1 MRYSYEKIARRNFL
15 KLVGV
20 SASIPI
26 LQSLPIASA
35 SATDLSDY
43 PLLKDGI
50 FDFENTD
57 ITQYVDDV
65 QEVFGSEKDMIE
77 EMLSS
82 GELTPQ
88 DLKQHLLELA
98 EQPSSVLVERGFSE
112 SQIAIIEE
120 YDGIE
125 DAFDYLYAPN
135 ERTGIA
141 RSSATVK
148 FLYGLA
154 GSGSRQKVTIA
165 YDIKWS
171 ERPIYVGIDSF
182 GIGWIAADSSSHQL
196 ATKTA
201 SAVGEVSYC
210 YASTGNSAGL
220 SSSVDMDTSQSGGV
234 VGTPVIINHQ
244 NTSTYGKHISGTVG
258 VGTQSNSSN
267 METIQIFV
275 AYAHST
281 VSVTFSADVALQWK
295 QVGMSINFTPQKRQQ
310 LLQEAMQRLNITAK
324 GIRPLERFDLYHRKE
339 SHALR
344 FSCFNGNFGRNVP
357 RFLVKAIKST
367 DKNEADGA
375 LFGARVILG
384 MLMLIV
390 GMFLDAW

>member
-1 MRYSYEKIARRNFL
+1 MKKIARRNFL

-201 SAVGEVSYC
+201 SAVGEV
-210 YASTGNSAGL
+210 YATRSF
-220 SSSVDMDTSQSGGV
+220 
-234 VGTPVIINHQ
+234 Q
-244 NTSTYGKHISGTVG
+244 NTLPQSHRPFPLLHRRHSLHSSHGYGTRCFASLQKTKH
-258 VGTQSNSSN
+258 N
-267 METIQIFV
+267 
-275 AYAHST
+275 
-281 VSVTFSADVALQWK
+281 
-295 QVGMSINFTPQKRQQ
+295 RCC
-310 LLQEAMQRLNITAK
+310 
-324 GIRPLERFDLYHRKE
+324 RPLNDCPDQIPCEAARYLPRKASWE
-339 SHALR
+339 KECALH
-344 FSCFNGNFGRNVP
+344 GKVLLPVP
-357 RFLVKAIKST
+357 
-367 DKNEADGA
+367 
-375 LFGARVILG
+375 
-384 MLMLIV
+384 
-390 GMFLDAW
+390 

>member
-1 MRYSYEKIARRNFL
+1 MKKIARRNFL

-234 VGTPVIINHQ
+234 VGTPVKGHSNNLVVAMSVAQFSDYYI
-244 NTSTYGKHISGTVG
+244 HI
-258 VGTQSNSSN
+258 
-267 METIQIFV
+267 FR
-275 AYAHST
+275 YY
-281 VSVTFSADVALQWK
+281 FSK
-295 QVGMSINFTPQKRQQ
+295 NKKNCSF
-310 LLQEAMQRLNITAK
+310 
-324 GIRPLERFDLYHRKE
+324 
-339 SHALR
+339 
-344 FSCFNGNFGRNVP
+344 
-357 RFLVKAIKST
+357 RFLFPLLT
-367 DKNEADGA
+367 P
-375 LFGARVILG
+375 
-384 MLMLIV
+384 
-390 GMFLDAW
+390 

>member
-1 MRYSYEKIARRNFL
+1 MKKIARRNFL

-267 METIQIFV
+267 IQSNRIKSYSRLALSSTCFSIF
-275 AYAHST
+275 SR
-281 VSVTFSADVALQWK
+281 FML
-295 QVGMSINFTPQKRQQ
+295 FTRATSSP
-310 LLQEAMQRLNITAK
+310 ASSMFA
-324 GIRPLERFDLYHRKE
+324 GIRSTPSAWCRMPSPGWMGWSFMAFCIRVERVVGSSSGCCQPMLMVSDPCGSVSTNRTFLP
-339 SHALR
+339 SIASPMPR
-344 FSCFNGNFGRNVP
+344 FSQV
-357 RFLVKAIKST
+357 V
-367 DKNEADGA
+367 
-375 LFGARVILG
+375 LFPTPP
-384 MLMLIV
+384 
-390 GMFLDAW
+390 F

>member
-1 MRYSYEKIARRNFL
+1 MRYSYEKNCTKEFL

-77 EMLSS
+77 E
-82 GELTPQ
+82 
-88 DLKQHLLELA
+88 
-98 EQPSSVLVERGFSE
+98 
-112 SQIAIIEE
+112 
-120 YDGIE
+120 
-125 DAFDYLYAPN
+125 
-135 ERTGIA
+135 
-141 RSSATVK
+141 
-148 FLYGLA
+148 
-154 GSGSRQKVTIA
+154 
-165 YDIKWS
+165 
-171 ERPIYVGIDSF
+171 
-182 GIGWIAADSSSHQL
+182 
-196 ATKTA
+196 
-201 SAVGEVSYC
+201 
-210 YASTGNSAGL
+210 
-220 SSSVDMDTSQSGGV
+220 MDTSQSGGV

-295 QVGMSINFTPQKRQQ
+295 QVGMSINFTPQKKTTIIARGNATFKYNGQGYQ
-310 LLQEAMQRLNITAK
+310 TA
-324 GIRPLERFDLYHRKE
+324 GT
-339 SHALR
+339 
-344 FSCFNGNFGRNVP
+344 V
-357 RFLVKAIKST
+357 
-367 DKNEADGA
+367 
-375 LFGARVILG
+375 
-384 MLMLIV
+384 
-390 GMFLDAW
+390 

>member
-1 MRYSYEKIARRNFL
+1 MKKIARRNFL

-65 QEVFGSEKDMIE
+65 QEVSGSEKDMIE

-148 FLYGLA
+148 FLYKAVCSIKEPHLQQVFQLK
-154 GSGSRQKVTIA
+154 GSVA
-165 YDIKWS
+165 
-171 ERPIYVGIDSF
+171 
-182 GIGWIAADSSSHQL
+182 
-196 ATKTA
+196 
-201 SAVGEVSYC
+201 
-210 YASTGNSAGL
+210 
-220 SSSVDMDTSQSGGV
+220 GGV
-234 VGTPVIINHQ
+234 
-244 NTSTYGKHISGTVG
+244 
-258 VGTQSNSSN
+258 
-267 METIQIFV
+267 
-275 AYAHST
+275 
-281 VSVTFSADVALQWK
+281 
-295 QVGMSINFTPQKRQQ
+295 
-310 LLQEAMQRLNITAK
+310 
-324 GIRPLERFDLYHRKE
+324 LE
-339 SHALR
+339 
-344 FSCFNGNFGRNVP
+344 
-357 RFLVKAIKST
+357 
-367 DKNEADGA
+367 
-375 LFGARVILG
+375 
-384 MLMLIV
+384 
-390 GMFLDAW
+390 

>member
-1 MRYSYEKIARRNFL
+1 MQVSGFRIYFLEPGYFFSKILSEFRKKIVA
-15 KLVGV
+15 
-20 SASIPI
+20 
-26 LQSLPIASA
+26 LQ
-35 SATDLSDY
+35 
-43 PLLKDGI
+43 
-50 FDFENTD
+50 
-57 ITQYVDDV
+57 
-65 QEVFGSEKDMIE
+65 
-77 EMLSS
+77 
-82 GELTPQ
+82 
-88 DLKQHLLELA
+88 
-98 EQPSSVLVERGFSE
+98 RGFSE

-295 QVGMSINFTPQKRQQ
+295 QVGMSINFTPQKKTTIIARGNATFKYNGQGYQ
-310 LLQEAMQRLNITAK
+310 TA
-324 GIRPLERFDLYHRKE
+324 GT
-339 SHALR
+339 
-344 FSCFNGNFGRNVP
+344 V
-357 RFLVKAIKST
+357 
-367 DKNEADGA
+367 
-375 LFGARVILG
+375 
-384 MLMLIV
+384 
-390 GMFLDAW
+390 

>member
-1 MRYSYEKIARRNFL
+1 MLLSLYLAVL
-15 KLVGV
+15 DD
-20 SASIPI
+20 
-26 LQSLPIASA
+26 QS
-35 SATDLSDY
+35 
-43 PLLKDGI
+43 
-50 FDFENTD
+50 N
-57 ITQYVDDV
+57 
-65 QEVFGSEKDMIE
+65 E
-77 EMLSS
+77 E
-82 GELTPQ
+82 Q
-88 DLKQHLLELA
+88 FID
-98 EQPSSVLVERGFSE
+98 
-112 SQIAIIEE
+112 
-120 YDGIE
+120 
-125 DAFDYLYAPN
+125 APN

-295 QVGMSINFTPQKRQQ
+295 QVGMSINFTPQKKTTIIARGNATFKYNGQGYQ
-310 LLQEAMQRLNITAK
+310 TA
-324 GIRPLERFDLYHRKE
+324 GT
-339 SHALR
+339 
-344 FSCFNGNFGRNVP
+344 V
-357 RFLVKAIKST
+357 
-367 DKNEADGA
+367 
-375 LFGARVILG
+375 
-384 MLMLIV
+384 
-390 GMFLDAW
+390 

>member
-1 MRYSYEKIARRNFL
+1 MKKE
-15 KLVGV
+15 
-20 SASIPI
+20 
-26 LQSLPIASA
+26 
-35 SATDLSDY
+35 
-43 PLLKDGI
+43 PL
-50 FDFENTD
+50 E
-57 ITQYVDDV
+57 
-65 QEVFGSEKDMIE
+65 
-77 EMLSS
+77 
-82 GELTPQ
+82 
-88 DLKQHLLELA
+88 H
-98 EQPSSVLVERGFSE
+98 
-112 SQIAIIEE
+112 
-120 YDGIE
+120 
-125 DAFDYLYAPN
+125 APN

-295 QVGMSINFTPQKRQQ
+295 QVGMSINFTPQKKTTIIARGNATFKYNGQGYQ
-310 LLQEAMQRLNITAK
+310 TA
-324 GIRPLERFDLYHRKE
+324 GT
-339 SHALR
+339 
-344 FSCFNGNFGRNVP
+344 V
-357 RFLVKAIKST
+357 
-367 DKNEADGA
+367 
-375 LFGARVILG
+375 
-384 MLMLIV
+384 
-390 GMFLDAW
+390 

>member
-1 MRYSYEKIARRNFL
+1 MKKIARRNFL

-210 YASTGNSAGL
+210 YAS
-220 SSSVDMDTSQSGGV
+220 QSGGV

-295 QVGMSINFTPQKRQQ
+295 QVGMSINFTPQKKTTIIARGNATFKYNGQGYQ
-310 LLQEAMQRLNITAK
+310 TA
-324 GIRPLERFDLYHRKE
+324 GT
-339 SHALR
+339 
-344 FSCFNGNFGRNVP
+344 V
-357 RFLVKAIKST
+357 
-367 DKNEADGA
+367 
-375 LFGARVILG
+375 
-384 MLMLIV
+384 
-390 GMFLDAW
+390 

>member
-1 MRYSYEKIARRNFL
+1 MSERTDISFDAALMMALRADAQRELDSLPTPKQFEEIYPDTSQWDERMTEALKKKKHHPVLKRVLIAAL
-15 KLVGV
+15 TLVMLTVGALAV
-20 SASIPI
+20 SADFRRAVYTMI
-26 LQSLPIASA
+26 QKFLPIEMQL
-35 SATDLSDY
+35 TYQVDGEPLEWLPDGYSDHY
-43 PLLKDGI
+43 VPNG
-50 FDFENTD
+50 FEM
-57 ITQYVDDV
+57 DDV
-65 QEVFGSEKDMIE
+65 QKFERAENFLHVYSSKETE
-77 EMLSS
+77 ESYTVRCSIIQPGQQSLFDNEHTVYETVKV
-82 GELTPQ
+82 GEA
-88 DLKQHLLELA
+88 DG
-98 EQPSSVLVERGFSE
+98 VLGTSTDEH
-112 SQIAIIEE
+112 
-120 YDGIE
+120 
-125 DAFDYLYAPN
+125 APN

-295 QVGMSINFTPQKRQQ
+295 QVGMSINFTPQKKTTIIARGNATFKYNGQGYQ
-310 LLQEAMQRLNITAK
+310 TA
-324 GIRPLERFDLYHRKE
+324 GT
-339 SHALR
+339 
-344 FSCFNGNFGRNVP
+344 V
-357 RFLVKAIKST
+357 
-367 DKNEADGA
+367 
-375 LFGARVILG
+375 
-384 MLMLIV
+384 
-390 GMFLDAW
+390 

>member
-1 MRYSYEKIARRNFL
+1 MKKIARRNFL

-201 SAVGEVSYC
+201 SAVVLGIC
-210 YASTGNSAGL
+210 
-220 SSSVDMDTSQSGGV
+220 
-234 VGTPVIINHQ
+234 
-244 NTSTYGKHISGTVG
+244 KTVF
-258 VGTQSNSSN
+258 
-267 METIQIFV
+267 E
-275 AYAHST
+275 
-281 VSVTFSADVALQWK
+281 K
-295 QVGMSINFTPQKRQQ
+295 
-310 LLQEAMQRLNITAK
+310 
-324 GIRPLERFDLYHRKE
+324 
-339 SHALR
+339 
-344 FSCFNGNFGRNVP
+344 
-357 RFLVKAIKST
+357 
-367 DKNEADGA
+367 
-375 LFGARVILG
+375 
-384 MLMLIV
+384 
-390 GMFLDAW
+390 

>member
-1 MRYSYEKIARRNFL
+1 MKKIARRNFL

-201 SAVGEVSYC
+201 SAVEQSSHKTVFAKVPAMGQIWRDFGHAFSFASSSSRGIYPSPSYLIWMC
-210 YASTGNSAGL
+210 CTRFPLDLSGAST
-220 SSSVDMDTSQSGGV
+220 
-234 VGTPVIINHQ
+234 
-244 NTSTYGKHISGTVG
+244 
-258 VGTQSNSSN
+258 
-267 METIQIFV
+267 
-275 AYAHST
+275 
-281 VSVTFSADVALQWK
+281 
-295 QVGMSINFTPQKRQQ
+295 
-310 LLQEAMQRLNITAK
+310 
-324 GIRPLERFDLYHRKE
+324 
-339 SHALR
+339 
-344 FSCFNGNFGRNVP
+344 
-357 RFLVKAIKST
+357 
-367 DKNEADGA
+367 
-375 LFGARVILG
+375 
-384 MLMLIV
+384 
-390 GMFLDAW
+390 

>member
-1 MRYSYEKIARRNFL
+1 MKKIARRNFL

-234 VGTPVIINHQ
+234 VGTHVIINHQ

-295 QVGMSINFTPQKRQQ
+295 QVGMSINFTPQKKTTIIARGNATFKYNGQGYQ
-310 LLQEAMQRLNITAK
+310 TA
-324 GIRPLERFDLYHRKE
+324 GT
-339 SHALR
+339 
-344 FSCFNGNFGRNVP
+344 V
-357 RFLVKAIKST
+357 
-367 DKNEADGA
+367 
-375 LFGARVILG
+375 
-384 MLMLIV
+384 
-390 GMFLDAW
+390 

>member
-1 MRYSYEKIARRNFL
+1 M
-15 KLVGV
+15 
-20 SASIPI
+20 
-26 LQSLPIASA
+26 
-35 SATDLSDY
+35 
-43 PLLKDGI
+43 
-50 FDFENTD
+50 
-57 ITQYVDDV
+57 
-65 QEVFGSEKDMIE
+65 
-77 EMLSS
+77 
-82 GELTPQ
+82 
-88 DLKQHLLELA
+88 
-98 EQPSSVLVERGFSE
+98 
-112 SQIAIIEE
+112 
-120 YDGIE
+120 
-125 DAFDYLYAPN
+125 
-135 ERTGIA
+135 
-141 RSSATVK
+141 
-148 FLYGLA
+148 
-154 GSGSRQKVTIA
+154 
-165 YDIKWS
+165 
-171 ERPIYVGIDSF
+171 
-182 GIGWIAADSSSHQL
+182 
-196 ATKTA
+196 
-201 SAVGEVSYC
+201 
-210 YASTGNSAGL
+210 
-220 SSSVDMDTSQSGGV
+220 
-234 VGTPVIINHQ
+234 
-244 NTSTYGKHISGTVG
+244 
-258 VGTQSNSSN
+258 GTQSNSSN

>member
-1 MRYSYEKIARRNFL
+1 MNLRKLEL
-15 KLVGV
+15 KDAPLMLEWMHDPDVV
-20 SASIPI
+20 QNMQADF
-26 LQSLPIASA
+26 AHK
-35 SATDLSDY
+35 TLSDC
-43 PLLKDGI
+43 
-50 FDFENTD
+50 ENFIRVSYTD
-57 ITQYVDDV
+57 DKNLHLAVVDDNNTYMGTV
-65 QEVFGSEKDMIE
+65 SLKNIE
-77 EMLSS
+77 N
-82 GELTPQ
+82 
-88 DLKQHLLELA
+88 D
-98 EQPSSVLVERGFSE
+98 
-112 SQIAIIEE
+112 
-120 YDGIE
+120 
-125 DAFDYLYAPN
+125 APN

-295 QVGMSINFTPQKRQQ
+295 QVGMSINFTPQKKTTIIARGNATFKYNGQGYQ
-310 LLQEAMQRLNITAK
+310 TA
-324 GIRPLERFDLYHRKE
+324 GT
-339 SHALR
+339 
-344 FSCFNGNFGRNVP
+344 V
-357 RFLVKAIKST
+357 
-367 DKNEADGA
+367 
-375 LFGARVILG
+375 
-384 MLMLIV
+384 
-390 GMFLDAW
+390 

>member
-1 MRYSYEKIARRNFL
+1 
-15 KLVGV
+15 
-20 SASIPI
+20 
-26 LQSLPIASA
+26 
-35 SATDLSDY
+35 
-43 PLLKDGI
+43 
-50 FDFENTD
+50 
-57 ITQYVDDV
+57 
-65 QEVFGSEKDMIE
+65 MIE

>member
-1 MRYSYEKIARRNFL
+1 MKKIARRNFL

-201 SAVGEVSYC
+201 SAVGEVFRYKQITVKTTSMLGDEKP
-210 YASTGNSAGL
+210 YATFGTGRHFVTRPATAGMTGSVKIGDFKL
-220 SSSVDMDTSQSGGV
+220 SSDINKVIVKSSSLQAYNLTKATWQSS
-234 VGTPVIINHQ
+234 IEF
-244 NTSTYGKHISGTVG
+244 SGMV
-258 VGTQSNSSN
+258 
-267 METIQIFV
+267 
-275 AYAHST
+275 
-281 VSVTFSADVALQWK
+281 W
-295 QVGMSINFTPQKRQQ
+295 
-310 LLQEAMQRLNITAK
+310 
-324 GIRPLERFDLYHRKE
+324 
-339 SHALR
+339 
-344 FSCFNGNFGRNVP
+344 
-357 RFLVKAIKST
+357 VK
-367 DKNEADGA
+367 
-375 LFGARVILG
+375 
-384 MLMLIV
+384 
-390 GMFLDAW
+390 